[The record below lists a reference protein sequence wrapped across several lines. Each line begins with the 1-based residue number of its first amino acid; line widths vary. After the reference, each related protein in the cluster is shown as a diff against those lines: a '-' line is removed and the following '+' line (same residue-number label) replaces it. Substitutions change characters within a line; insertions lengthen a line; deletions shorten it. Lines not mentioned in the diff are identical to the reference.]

1 MKLRVLIGLMAAVTV
16 GFLAG
21 ASTIALGGHA
31 IGRPVM
37 ARVATALVDDALD
50 HVAATPEQRAVA
62 HQARERVLA
71 VAEEHHQSRGAR
83 LEALLALFE
92 SDRMSEKQVG
102 AVRRSIE
109 ADHAKM
115 ADAISASLVEVHDTL
130 TPEQRKALAE
140 YVKAHHARARMMH

>member
-62 HQARERVLA
+62 HQARERVFA

-83 LEALLALFE
+83 LETLLALFE
-92 SDRMSEKQVG
+92 SDRMSEEQVG

-130 TPEQRKALAE
+130 TPEQRKALVE